1 MIIIKTVQLKLDA
14 IYTTTPAVYY
24 MCDVCKESKTVDQ
37 NGFCR
42 GKRHKYC
49 NICAAKK
56 EMHREKTHQTAGELY
71 RLENCDPF
79 AGVDKSIISDEDRLR
94 IITERKEAIGKLKRR
109 LDRLSN
115 WEKCR
120 AKERK
125 FLKTPKGKVHQI
137 RASGKRRSLGFEPI
151 NQYFEGS
158 EYHHL
163 RYDANGKK
171 DNNIGMFIPTKLHRT
186 FRHSGTTAQGM
197 EIINNSAFDWY
208 NSHMN
213 QTKVT

>member
-1 MIIIKTVQLKLDA
+1 
-14 IYTTTPAVYY
+14 
-24 MCDVCKESKTVDQ
+24 MCDVCKESKTLDQ
-37 NGFCR
+37 YVVSH
-42 GKRHKYC
+42 GKRRKYC
-49 NICAAKK
+49 NICANKK
-56 EMHREKTHQTAGELY
+56 AIHKKMIYQTTGELH
-71 RLENCDPF
+71 RLEKCDPF
-79 AGVDKSIISDEDRLR
+79 SCVDKSIISDEDRLR

-186 FRHSGTTAQGM
+186 FRHCGITGWGM
-197 EIINNSAFDWY
+197 ETINNSAFDWY